1 MSDVAAEW
9 VEQKWSEYA
18 ESIEAL
24 AARVGDPD
32 DFRVISRSS
41 LAGDDTKSHPF
52 EVSHALRHIINASVD
67 QLHGVKVVVRDAN
80 YQHLAVSNT
89 LVRAALENTA
99 TGLWILGPKARPQRI
114 ERALRWHARNYHDFA
129 NYLTSS
135 GSSTADML
143 KRNAD
148 SLDQISDVAKRLG
161 IDADRAKSGLK
172 VTEPIKG
179 GALYT
184 ELPVYNDWQI
194 TSGFAHGRP
203 WAHQGFL
210 HREQVDGGTD
220 GHLVYRMTARE
231 DMTLYFAVQAL
242 HLLGELL
249 RLRDR
254 RAGLAMPPRP
264 DGLPD
269 HEPKVRQPHR

>member
-1 MSDVAAEW
+1 MSDVAADRI
-9 VEQKWSEYA
+9 EQKWSEYA
-18 ESIEAL
+18 ESVEAL
-24 AARVGDPD
+24 AARVGNPD
-32 DFRVISRSS
+32 DFPVVPHSS
-41 LAGDDTKSHPF
+41 LAGDDAKSHPF

-99 TGLWILGPKARPQRI
+99 TGLWILGPGTRPERI

-129 NYLTSS
+129 NYLRASDHS
-135 GSSTADML
+135 AADML
-143 KRNAD
+143 KRNTD
-148 SLDQISDVAKRLG
+148 SLDQIADVAHRLG
-161 IDADRAKSGLK
+161 IDPKRAKSGFQ

-179 GALYT
+179 GAMYSS
-184 ELPVYNDWQI
+184 LPVFGDWQI

-210 HREQVDGGTD
+210 RREQVDGGAD
-220 GHLVYRMTARE
+220 GHPAYRMTARE
-231 DMTLYFAVQAL
+231 DITLYFAVQAL

-254 RAGLAMPPRP
+254 RAGLPMPPRP

-269 HEPKVRQPHR
+269 HEPKARQPRG

>member
-1 MSDVAAEW
+1 MSEVAAEQI
-9 VEQKWSEYA
+9 EQKWREYA
-18 ESIEAL
+18 EAVEAL

-32 DFRVISRSS
+32 DFPVESSSS
-41 LAGDDTKSHPF
+41 LAGDDAKSHPF
-52 EVSHALRHIINASVD
+52 EVSLALRHIINASVD

-99 TGLWILGPKARPQRI
+99 TGLWILGPKARPERI

-129 NYLTSS
+129 NYVTSS
-135 GSSTADML
+135 GSSAADML
-143 KRNAD
+143 KRNAGN
-148 SLDQISDVAKRLG
+148 LDLIGDVAERLG
-161 IDADRAKSGLK
+161 INAKRAKSGFK

-179 GALYT
+179 GAQYT
-184 ELPVYNDWQI
+184 DLPVYSDWQI

-203 WAHQGFL
+203 WAHHGFL
-210 HREQVDGGTD
+210 HREQVDSGAD
-220 GHLVYRMTARE
+220 GHPVYRMTARK
-231 DMTLYFAVQAL
+231 DITLYFAVQAL

-269 HEPKVRQPHR
+269 HEPKARQPRG